1 MFVIENYM
9 GYILV
14 GILLNYEKILLRLY
28 DNFTWQGIL
37 FR

>member
-1 MFVIENYM
+1 MFAIENNM

-14 GILLNYEKILLRLY
+14 GILLNLEKIFLRLY